1 MTASGFRAFFPP
13 NGRSPPP
20 PLNPR
25 EAGAA
30 HLQQAHLQQAHLQH
44 LIPNMRFLAQK
55 LENPGLFPNLP
66 PGLPTP
72 PSNLEKNNTVD
83 IEDNEVSASNIA
95 SNDFTSDS
103 AANSSMDHCAD
114 SGKFIKNYNHRL
126 ENRCVLRRISNMKI

>member
-20 PLNPR
+20 PLHAR

-103 AANSSMDHCAD
+103 AANSSMDQCAD
-114 SGKFIKNYNHRL
+114 SGKS
-126 ENRCVLRRISNMKI
+126 LRIL